1 MPSRT
6 IVGCGLGVLF
16 QHPAR
21 VLAAKIGRPAIAITY
36 SANYLFTASSL
47 SFWCSRFSPTF
58 QGKSATSWVSI
69 SLREAL
75 QHLFV
80 RSPHLRP
87 PCPSC
92 RRAME
97 AGLTGHVW
105 SMKGYPNT
113 VRTRRIRLVRRG
125 ETRYR
130 DRSRDGH
137 VRRRSQEVAL
147 PIPSPAPERTR

>member
-1 MPSRT
+1 MVDTFIYLRMLTTMWTGTPGGEDSW
-6 IVGCGLGVLF
+6 
-16 QHPAR
+16 AR
-21 VLAAKIGRPAIAITY
+21 VLAAKISRPAIAITY
-36 SANYLFTASSL
+36 SANYFFTASSL

-69 SLREAL
+69 SLWEAL

-105 SMKGYPNT
+105 SMKGYPIQYELG
-113 VRTRRIRLVRRG
+113 V
-125 ETRYR
+125 
-130 DRSRDGH
+130 S
-137 VRRRSQEVAL
+137 A
-147 PIPSPAPERTR
+147 